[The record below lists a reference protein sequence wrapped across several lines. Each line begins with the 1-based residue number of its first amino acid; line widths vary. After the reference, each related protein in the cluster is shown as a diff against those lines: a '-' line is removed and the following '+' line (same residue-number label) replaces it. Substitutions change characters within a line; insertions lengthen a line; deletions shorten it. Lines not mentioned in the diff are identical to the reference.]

1 MERALNTAA
10 TGMQAQQTNID
21 IISNNLANINTTA
34 YKKAQAHFS
43 TLFSQVLTA
52 PGAVLSDGRTSP
64 NGVQVGLGVELSSTD
79 KSFGM
84 GSLNN
89 TNDPL
94 DVAIEGE
101 GFLQVVNPDGNI
113 VYTRDG
119 NLQID
124 GQTGELL
131 SSQGYG
137 LFPSINLGNNVQEIR
152 MQRDGTISVV
162 RGGSAEEEVVGNLRI
177 AKFTNNA
184 GLMELSQ
191 NLYKETNASGNPQ
204 EGSPGESG
212 FGSIRQKFLELSN
225 VKVVEEVV
233 NMITAQR
240 AYEAN
245 SNAIKASSEMLQQA
259 NNLVN

>member
-1 MERALNTAA
+1 
-10 TGMQAQQTNID
+10 
-21 IISNNLANINTTA
+21 
-34 YKKAQAHFS
+34 
-43 TLFSQVLTA
+43 
-52 PGAVLSDGRTSP
+52 
-64 NGVQVGLGVELSSTD
+64 
-79 KSFGM
+79 M

-94 DVAIEGE
+94 DVAIEGD

-137 LFPSINLGNNVQEIR
+137 LFPSINLGNNVQEVRI
-152 MQRDGTISVV
+152 QRDGTIAVV
-162 RGGSAEEEVVGNLRI
+162 RGGSAEEEVVGSLRI